1 MNKKRQTGFT
11 IVELIVTIV
20 IAGFIIPSVAI
31 ALNNL
36 AAINHRAR
44 DYAIANTIAQNK
56 VETLRSNGYNSLNL
70 GTVNFSSELP
80 SSMGTPKNAS
90 YTVSSPVTGEK
101 QIDISISFTEYNA
114 TRNLTF
120 RTYVSEL
127 GVGQ

>member
-1 MNKKRQTGFT
+1 MNKKRQKGFT
-11 IVELIVTIV
+11 VVELVVTIV
-20 IAGFIIPSVAI
+20 IAGIIIPSVAI

-44 DYAIANTIAQNK
+44 DYALANNIAQNK
-56 VETLRSNGYNSLNL
+56 VETLRSDGYNSISN

-80 SSMGTPKNAS
+80 ASMGTPRSAS
-90 YTVSSPVTGEK
+90 YTVTSPITGEK

-114 TRNLTF
+114 TRSLSF
-120 RTYVSEL
+120 RTYISEL